1 MKAAIFEKAGIENL
15 QIRHNVGEPKLTDHD
30 VLVRVRMC
38 GVNLIDHMVTSGAV
52 PVRPLPHI
60 PGCEICGTIE
70 GIGKHVE
77 ADLHNGDRVI
87 IHSRVFDGTCD
98 MCLSGLDMLCR
109 NGGIVSAIT
118 NGGFAEYVAVPQRNV
133 LKVPNDIDWDMAASL
148 PVTTLT
154 PFHAL
159 NEASLRFKEYLLVFG
174 SSGNTGMMAIQFAKR
189 MGAKVIAV
197 SKDEWVKD
205 LGADYIISEY
215 DKVVEKVKDITNG
228 KMADV
233 VINSVGIG
241 TWESCFESVGIYGRL
256 VTFGGLTGADVK
268 LNVQSLYTRQV
279 KLIGSSRGTK
289 AELKDLI
296 NISKELKTKVWKRFK
311 LAETK
316 EAIQALFAQE
326 RDGRIMLEV

>member
-38 GVNLIDHMVTSGAV
+38 GVNPIDHMVTSGAV

-133 LKVPNDIDWDMAASL
+133 LKVPNDIDWDIAASL

-197 SKDEWVKD
+197 SKDEWVK
-205 LGADYIISEY
+205 IW
-215 DKVVEKVKDITNG
+215 VQITLSANMI
-228 KMADV
+228 K
-233 VINSVGIG
+233 
-241 TWESCFESVGIYGRL
+241 
-256 VTFGGLTGADVK
+256 
-268 LNVQSLYTRQV
+268 
-279 KLIGSSRGTK
+279 
-289 AELKDLI
+289 
-296 NISKELKTKVWKRFK
+296 
-311 LAETK
+311 
-316 EAIQALFAQE
+316 
-326 RDGRIMLEV
+326 